1 MITTNHKSDLQD
13 PIYPDTEN
21 PLNIDQIYQSFQEF
35 IVSKDHPCIMAKTVF
50 SMDNIRL
57 KVYKNLGNLEQSK
70 QLYKDLKTYIENYDF
85 NSNQFE
91 TFIAVFPTSLKYNEL
106 QFEEQLWVQL
116 NQLNTIDE
124 YDWNPSVTS
133 NPTDKNFSFSIAGKA
148 FYIVGLHPNSSRKAR
163 QSPYVALAFNLHW
176 QFEKLRTMGTFE
188 RVRNTIRKRDK
199 KKSGSI
205 NPMLEDFGAHSE
217 ARQYSGRK
225 VSEKWECPF
234 KH

>member
-57 KVYKNLGNLEQSK
+57 KVYKNLGN
-70 QLYKDLKTYIENYDF
+70 
-85 NSNQFE
+85 NQFE
-91 TFIAVFPTSLKYNEL
+91 TFIAVFPTSPKYNEL

-124 YDWNPSVTS
+124 YDWDPSVTS

-163 QSPYVALAFNLHW
+163 QSPYVALAFN
-176 QFEKLRTMGTFE
+176 
-188 RVRNTIRKRDK
+188 RNTIRKRDK

>member
-1 MITTNHKSDLQD
+1 MISTNHQSDLQD
-13 PIYPDTEN
+13 SIDLDTEN

-35 IVSKDHPCIMAKTVF
+35 IISKDHPCIMAKTVF

-70 QLYKDLKTYIENYDF
+70 QLYKELKTYIEKYDF

-91 TFIAVFPTSLKYNEL
+91 TFIAVFPTSPKYNEL

-124 YDWNPSVTS
+124 YDWDPSVTS
-133 NPTDKNFSFSIAGKA
+133 NPTDNNFSFSIAGKA

-176 QFEKLRTMGTFE
+176 QFEKLREMGTYK

-199 KKSGSI
+199 KLQGNI
-205 NPMLEDFGAHSE
+205 NPMLEDFGSNSE
-217 ARQYSGRK
+217 AKQYSGRK

>member
-1 MITTNHKSDLQD
+1 MISTNHQSDLQD
-13 PIYPDTEN
+13 SIDLDTEN

-35 IVSKDHPCIMAKTVF
+35 IISKDHPCIMAKTVF

-70 QLYKDLKTYIENYDF
+70 QLYKELKTYIEKYDF

-91 TFIAVFPTSLKYNEL
+91 TFIAVFPTSPKYNEL

-124 YDWNPSVTS
+124 YDWDPSVTS
-133 NPTDKNFSFSIAGKA
+133 NPTDNNFSFSIAGKA

-176 QFEKLRTMGTFE
+176 QFEKLREMGTYK

-199 KKSGSI
+199 KLQGNI
-205 NPMLEDFGAHSE
+205 NPMLEDFGATSE
-217 ARQYSGRK
+217 AKQYSGRK